1 MRVAASVLLRSASV
15 LRFGGAA
22 AVVENMAFF
31 PENGVVQRTSTLQEN
46 AMAPVW
52 RFVLK
57 FASIMV
63 CTLHCFDRVIFKGH
77 LAMAAPSEL
86 ERFVDWVLKVRR
98 AHFINDIAKQWSERL
113 VMHAQAVA
121 GKAGRTYLYRT
132 GSFKKEKWAEQLIRE
147 QRIES
152 GLVGI
157 LCTQETCNSFA
168 LVPGDQRPRFVARPR
183 QQRVLYY
190 YFLDPQLGLIH
201 VRLQTW
207 APFTLQVYA
216 NGHDW
221 LAQQMAR
228 LGLGFVQK
236 QNAFTQLDDPV
247 KAQKQA
253 DRFARLDWPRI
264 LGRYAHMVNPLLGKE
279 LSCYRLRWVVD
290 QAEFATDLLF
300 KNPAHLTGLYQKLLQ
315 FAAVTFTPKDI
326 LGFLG
331 RRWDRR
337 FDGDV
342 QTEVKTDR
350 LLGTRIKHRM
360 TRNWLKMYDKFGVI
374 LRVETVINRPQEFSV
389 LRTRY
394 HRDGSS
400 SQGYFPMNKD
410 TGSLIHYQEQALACN
425 RRYLDAL
432 AVVDDPAP
440 AYRQLRQLTERK
452 VVAQRSYAGFNPARR
467 EDVQLFLA
475 VLDGDH
481 IARGFQNKHIR
492 AALYGEGKTSR
503 SQSAAVGRL
512 LKRLHT
518 RHLVAKIPHSRR
530 WRVTDAG
537 RRLLS
542 LAVQLYQQ
550 NWPELAN
557 AA

>member
-1 MRVAASVLLRSASV
+1 MNTVC
-15 LRFGGAA
+15 RFLA
-22 AVVENMAFF
+22 
-31 PENGVVQRTSTLQEN
+31 
-46 AMAPVW
+46 
-52 RFVLK
+52 K
-57 FASIMV
+57 FASIIV
-63 CTLHCFDRVIFKGH
+63 GTLHCFDRVIFKGH

-98 AHFINDIAKQWSERL
+98 CHFMKELAPQWSERL
-113 VMHAQAVA
+113 VNHAQAFA
-121 GKAGRTYLYRT
+121 RQAGRTYLYRT
-132 GSFKKEKWAEQLIRE
+132 GSFKKEQWAEQLIRA
-147 QRIES
+147 QRIET

-168 LVPGDQRPRFVARPR
+168 LIPGEKRPRFVSKPR

-221 LAQQMAR
+221 LACQLVR
-228 LGLGFVQK
+228 LGQGFVQK
-236 QNAFTQLDDPV
+236 HNAFTQLDDF
-247 KAQKQA
+247 AQAQRQA
-253 DRFARLDWPRI
+253 DRFAKLDWTKI
-264 LGRYAHMVNPLLGKE
+264 LSRYGHLVNPLLRKE
-279 LSCYRLRWVVD
+279 LNCYKLRWVVD

-300 KNPAHLTGLYQKLLQ
+300 KSPAALTGLYQKLLR
-315 FAAVTFTPKDI
+315 FAALTFTPKDI

-331 RRWDRR
+331 RKWDRR

-342 QTEVKTDR
+342 QTEVRTDR

-360 TRNWLKMYDKFGVI
+360 TRNWLKMYDKFGLI
-374 LRVETVINRPQEFSV
+374 LRVETVINRPQEFFV
-389 LRTRY
+389 HRTRF

-400 SQGYFPMNKD
+400 SQGFFPMNKD

-440 AYRQLRQLTERK
+440 AYQQLQQLTEAK
-452 VVAQRSYAGFNPARR
+452 QVADRNSAGFNPARR
-467 EDVQLFLA
+467 DDVRLFAA

-481 IARGFQNKHIR
+481 IARGFRNQDIR
-492 AALYGEGKTSR
+492 TALHGPDGKLPGR
-503 SQSAAVGRL
+503 RSAAVGRL
-512 LKRLHT
+512 LKRLHQ
-518 RHLVAKIPHSRR
+518 RQMIAKIPRTRR
-530 WRVTDAG
+530 WRVTETG

-542 LAVQLYQQ
+542 LTVTLYRETWPQLV
-550 NWPELAN
+550 